1 MTAKRYQ
8 VEFVSMVTEKYTAWV
23 EVPDHIADDDLRDY
37 LQNVVDCEQ
46 AELIDLQLVAQDI
59 LASYL
64 TQHEVL
70 TCKE

>member
-1 MTAKRYQ
+1 MTTKRYH